1 MSNSLIFVVEDDA
14 WYADLLEYNIK
25 LNPEYDVEKFSNA
38 ESCLANLYKRPL
50 AITLDYSLPGLTG
63 QEALAKINKMNPD
76 IPVIMISGQ
85 EDITTAINL
94 LKEGAYDYIVKN
106 DDAPK
111 RLWRSLTHIHEN
123 HSLKVE
129 NENLKEAITE
139 RYSFSNLIVGQCAPL
154 KAVFALMQ
162 KSLNNNISVSIFGET
177 GTGKD
182 LVAKAIHYNST
193 RAKNPFVAINVSAI
207 PADLIESEL
216 FGHEKGAFTGAVAQ
230 RIGKFEEAN
239 KGTIFL
245 DEISEMDL
253 GMQSKLLRVLQEREI
268 IKVGSNKQVKIDVRI
283 ITASN
288 KDLAAMVKAGTFRMD
303 LYYRLM
309 GLPISLPPLR
319 ERGSDLLL
327 LANHFVKMFCTDN
340 KMPQKTLSSEAQKK
354 LLAYRFPGNIRELK
368 SIMELSVILSD
379 GKTILEEDVQ
389 LQALQDGDNMLE
401 QEMTLEEYNVK
412 ILKHFLRIY
421 NKNAITVAQKLDISK
436 ATVYR
441 MISKYN
447 L

>member
-1 MSNSLIFVVEDDA
+1 MSKSLIFIVDDDS
-14 WYADLLEYNIK
+14 WYADLLEYNLK
-25 LNPEYDVEKFSNA
+25 LNPDYEIEKFLNA
-38 ESCLANLYKRPL
+38 EACIQNLYKRPM
-50 AITLDYSLPGLTG
+50 AITLDYSLPGYSG
-63 QEALAKINKMNPD
+63 GEALARIMKTNPS

-85 EDITTAINL
+85 DDITTAIDL

-106 DDAPK
+106 DDTPK
-111 RLWRSLTHIHEN
+111 RLWRALTHIQEN
-123 HSLKVE
+123 HELKQE
-129 NENLKEAITE
+129 NEQLKEAVTE
-139 RYSFSNLIVGQCAPL
+139 KYSFSNLIIGQCPPL

-162 KSLNNNISVSIFGET
+162 KALNNNISVSVYGET

-182 LVAKAIHYNST
+182 LIAKALHYNSA
-193 RAKNPFVAINVSAI
+193 RSKYPFVAINVSAI

-216 FGHEKGAFTGAVAQ
+216 FGHEKGAFTGAVSQ

-239 KGTIFL
+239 KGTLFL

-253 GMQSKLLRVLQEREI
+253 NMQSKMLRVLQEREI
-268 IKVGSNKQVKIDVRI
+268 IRVGSNKEVKIDVRI

-288 KDLAAMVKAGTFRMD
+288 KDLALMVKEGTFRMD

-319 ERGSDLLL
+319 DRGSDILL
-327 LANHFVKMFCTDN
+327 LANHFVTLFCKEN
-340 KMPQKTLSSEAQKK
+340 KMPLKTLAPDTQKK
-354 LLAYRFPGNIRELK
+354 ILAYRFPGNIRELK
-368 SIMELSVILSD
+368 SVIELAVILSE
-379 GKTILEEDVQ
+379 GKIILPDDIQIHAMQE
-389 LQALQDGDNMLE
+389 GNNFLE
-401 QEMTLEEYNVK
+401 QELTLEEYNVK
-412 ILKHFLRIY
+412 ILRHFLNVY
-421 NKNAITVAQKLDISK
+421 DKNAIQVATKLDISR

>member
-1 MSNSLIFVVEDDA
+1 MNKSLIFIVEDDA
-14 WYADLLEYNIK
+14 WYADLLEYNLK
-25 LNPEYDVEKFSNA
+25 LNPDYEVEKFSNA
-38 ESCLANLYKRPL
+38 EDCLKNLYKQPL
-50 AITLDYSLPGLTG
+50 AVTLDYSLPGCTG
-63 QEALAKINKMNPD
+63 GEALAKIKKNNSS

-111 RLWRSLTHIHEN
+111 RLWRALTNIQEN
-123 HSLKVE
+123 FQLREE
-129 NENLKEAITE
+129 NKNLKEAVTE
-139 RYSFSNLIVGQCAPL
+139 KYSFSNLIIGQCPPL
-154 KAVFALMQ
+154 KSVFALMQ
-162 KSLNNNISVSIFGET
+162 KALNNNISVSIYGET

-182 LVAKAIHYNST
+182 LVAKALHYNSA
-193 RAKNPFVAINVSAI
+193 RNKYPFIAINVSAI

-216 FGHEKGAFTGAVAQ
+216 FGHEKGSFTGAVAQ

-239 KGTIFL
+239 KGTLFL

-253 GMQSKLLRVLQEREI
+253 NMQSKMLRVLQEREI
-268 IKVGSNKQVKIDVRI
+268 IRVGSNKEVKIDVRI

-288 KDLAAMVKAGTFRMD
+288 KDLALLVKEGKFRID

-309 GLPISLPPLR
+309 GLPINLPPLR
-319 ERGSDLLL
+319 ERGSDILL
-327 LANHFVKMFCTDN
+327 LANYFVKLFCKEN
-340 KMPQKTLSSEAQKK
+340 NMPLKSLSAGAQKK
-354 LLAYRFPGNIRELK
+354 IIAYQFPGNIRELK
-368 SIMELSVILSD
+368 SIIELSVILSEGEIIEPD
-379 GKTILEEDVQ
+379 D
-389 LQALQDGDNMLE
+389 LQIQTT
-401 QEMTLEEYNVK
+401 QEAENIFDQELTMEEYNVR
-412 ILKHFLRIY
+412 ILKHFLKGY
-421 NKNAITVAQKLDISK
+421 NKNAIQVANKLDISR

>member
-1 MSNSLIFVVEDDA
+1 MSTSLIFIVDDDA
-14 WYADLLEYNIK
+14 WYADLLEYNLK
-25 LNPEYDVEKFSNA
+25 MNPDYVIEKFVSA
-38 ESCLANLYKRPL
+38 EDCLKNLYKQPM
-50 AITLDYSLPGLTG
+50 AITLDYSLPGYTG
-63 QEALAKINKMNPD
+63 GEALERIKKTNPS

-85 EDITTAINL
+85 DDITTAIDL

-111 RLWRSLTHIHEN
+111 RLWSALTHILEN
-123 HSLKVE
+123 QELKQE
-129 NENLKEAITE
+129 NEYLKEAVTE
-139 RYSFSNLIVGQCAPL
+139 KYSFSNLIIGQCQPL

-162 KSLNNNISVSIFGET
+162 KALNNNISVSVYGET

-182 LVAKAIHYNST
+182 LIAKALHYNSA
-193 RAKNPFVAINVSAI
+193 RNKYPFVAINVSAI

-216 FGHEKGAFTGAVAQ
+216 FGHEKGSFTGALSQ

-239 KGTIFL
+239 KGTLFL

-253 GMQSKLLRVLQEREI
+253 NMQSKLLRVLQEREI
-268 IKVGSNKQVKIDVRI
+268 IRVGSNNVVKIDVRI

-288 KDLAAMVKAGTFRMD
+288 KDLAVMVKEGKFRMD

-319 ERGSDLLL
+319 ERGSDILL
-327 LANHFVKMFCTDN
+327 LANYFVKLFCKEN
-340 KMPQKTLSSEAQKK
+340 NMPLKTLSADAQKK
-354 LLAYRFPGNIRELK
+354 IIAYNFPGNIRELK
-368 SIMELSVILSD
+368 SIIELSVILSD
-379 GKTILEEDVQ
+379 DKIINPDDLQ
-389 LQALQDGDNMLE
+389 LQTMQEGDNFLG
-401 QEMTLEEYNVK
+401 QELTLEEYNVK
-412 ILKHFLRIY
+412 ILKHFLNIY
-421 NKNAITVAQKLDISK
+421 DKNAIQVANKLDISR